1 MPNTIAF
8 YFELATG
15 LATMIAVSVVT
26 GLATGASAA
35 TDPSSSEPVWL
46 VPPSRVCSFLQ
57 SASGASHGRQSPESS
72 LAQSRQIGEDM
83 RV

>member
-26 GLATGASAA
+26 GLATGAISGNRSVVIGACVVGFALSGIVLAVRLWRIKWSA
-35 TDPSSSEPVWL
+35 EP
-46 VPPSRVCSFLQ
+46 R
-57 SASGASHGRQSPESS
+57 E
-72 LAQSRQIGEDM
+72 
-83 RV
+83 

>member
-46 VPPSRVCSFLQ
+46 VSPSRVSFLQ